1 MLELVELLTITVWTF
16 LIMYKSLKT
25 LNNFKQWH
33 QTISYFKNKQTLA
46 SIVKYKKMM
55 ETLKQIFGNLI
66 SISTVTGCQGK
77 CCKIEVWFGWLWCL
91 MPLSTIFQLYCGSQ
105 FYRWRKPEN
114 PEKTTDLLQVT
125 DKLYHIMLYWVHL
138 AMNGIQTH
146 NFSGDRHW
154 LHR

>member
-1 MLELVELLTITVWTF
+1 
-16 LIMYKSLKT
+16 MYKSLKT

-77 CCKIEVWFGWLWCL
+77 CCKIEVWFDTQLVMVFNATFNNISAILWQSVL
-91 MPLSTIFQLYCGSQ
+91 
-105 FYRWRKPEN
+105 
-114 PEKTTDLLQVT
+114 
-125 DKLYHIMLYWVHL
+125 
-138 AMNGIQTH
+138 
-146 NFSGDRHW
+146 
-154 LHR
+154 

>member
-1 MLELVELLTITVWTF
+1 VVKQWARTISFSEVLEKTYIYVRTGRIVDNHCLNFL

-66 SISTVTGCQGK
+66 
-77 CCKIEVWFGWLWCL
+77 
-91 MPLSTIFQLYCGSQ
+91 
-105 FYRWRKPEN
+105 
-114 PEKTTDLLQVT
+114 
-125 DKLYHIMLYWVHL
+125 KLK
-138 AMNGIQTH
+138 
-146 NFSGDRHW
+146 
-154 LHR
+154 